1 MLTTEQKLLS
11 ALCHLSVFISMF
23 VIVPLIILLVSSDSF
38 VKQQAKE
45 ALAFQLGIIIAF
57 AIGGVLFIV
66 LIGIPIVL
74 LTAIATIVFP
84 IIATVKIADGID
96 YSYPITGSMV
106 RKNF

>member
-23 VIVPLIILLVSSDSF
+23 VIIPLIVLLVSSDDF

-45 ALAFQLGIIIAF
+45 ALSFQLSIVILFI
-57 AIGGVLFIV
+57 IGGISIIV
-66 LIGIPIVL
+66 LIGIPIIL

-96 YSYPITGSMV
+96 YSYPIVGNMV